1 MIVWNNNIRQFSKL
15 KHPQMDA
22 KFTFSQDILLCEW
35 PCMDVSA
42 CLSPRKKRTLRPSA
56 WPTGFCRCVSVKR
69 DPESAAAVAGFS
81 LTQTSNRWHTQLVES
96 VHSRIQ
102 ELQGTRLE
110 QNRRWWMEDGEVTER
125 QSEERNG
132 TRGGR
137 GGRREEEGGVKQ
149 EEVH

>member
-1 MIVWNNNIRQFSKL
+1 M
-15 KHPQMDA
+15 A
-22 KFTFSQDILLCEW
+22 
-35 PCMDVSA
+35 
-42 CLSPRKKRTLRPSA
+42 
-56 WPTGFCRCVSVKR
+56 
-69 DPESAAAVAGFS
+69 
-81 LTQTSNRWHTQLVES
+81 HTQLVES